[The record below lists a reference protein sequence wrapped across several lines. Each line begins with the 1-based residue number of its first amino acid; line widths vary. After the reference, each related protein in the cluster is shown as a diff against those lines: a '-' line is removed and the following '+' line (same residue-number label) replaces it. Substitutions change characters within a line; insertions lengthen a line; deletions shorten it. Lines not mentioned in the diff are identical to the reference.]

1 MNQMKATHS
10 RSPRASSQRMSSM
23 MGRTQRENP
32 KDAELPS
39 HRLLLRGG
47 FIRQYTAGVYAL
59 LPLARKSV
67 IKIEKIIREEMDRV
81 EGQEISMAC
90 LATAELWSESGRYQA
105 IGKDMF
111 RLQDRHNKPM
121 VLNMTHEEPV
131 VFLARTE
138 FTSYKQLP
146 AMVYQIQTKYRDE
159 PRPRGGL
166 IRLREFS
173 MKDAYSFH
181 ETEEDLKTYYMRVHE
196 AYERIFKRCGLKN
209 FVSVQSDNGMFGGRF
224 SHEFQLLVPTGED
237 KLITCSACDY
247 KANLEIATSPFVS
260 QTSSPAPLEKIPTPG
275 MRTIAQLCK
284 FLNIAP
290 ETTAK
295 AVMLQDKQGTPV
307 ISFVR
312 GDLEIVD
319 KKLQSL
325 VGRELVP
332 AKDEVIKKSGA
343 VAGSTGPIGLN
354 LNECI
359 VAIDLTVMNTCNVV
373 TGANEDD
380 MHWKHFDI
388 KRDFLDRLSPEEKSK
403 VIIGDFAA
411 ARPGDPCPECSK
423 PLVETRGIEIGNIF
437 HLGTKYTE
445 SMDCTYLT
453 KTAERKN
460 HIMGCYGIGVTR
472 MLPSVIEESND
483 ANGII
488 FPITVAPMEVHLCAL
503 NYKEE
508 PVKNAAEGLFESIKN
523 AGIDVLFDD
532 RDEKAGSQFADAD
545 LMGIPFRVVVSPKTL
560 LQNSVEFARRDKKE
574 PARMVPITEIREV
587 LSNEI
592 AKEYAKYD
600 F

>member
-1 MNQMKATHS
+1 
-10 RSPRASSQRMSSM
+10 

-67 IKIEKIIREEMDRV
+67 SKIERIIREEMDRV

-90 LATAELWSESGRYQA
+90 MATAELWSESGRYQA

-111 RLQDRHNKPM
+111 RLQDRNNKPM

-181 ETEEDLKTYYMRVHE
+181 ETEEDLKDYYMRVHE

-237 KLITCSACDY
+237 KLITCTACSY
-247 KANLEIATSPFVS
+247 KANLEIATSPFVAQS
-260 QTSSPAPLEKIPTPG
+260 ASPAPLEKIPTPG

-284 FLNIAP
+284 FLGISA
-290 ETTAK
+290 ESTAK

-307 ISFVR
+307 VSFVR
-312 GDLEIVD
+312 GDLDIID

-325 VGRELVP
+325 VGKELVP
-332 AKDEVIKKSGA
+332 AKDEVIAKAGA
-343 VAGSTGPIGLN
+343 AAGSTGPIGLN
-354 LNECI
+354 LGACI
-359 VAIDLTVMNTCNVV
+359 VAVDLSVMGTCNVT
-373 TGANEDD
+373 TGANSDD
-380 MHWKHFDI
+380 MHWKGFDI
-388 KRDFLDRLSPEEKSK
+388 RRDFLDKLSAEEKK
-403 VIIGDFAA
+403 RVLIGDFAA

-423 PLVETRGIEIGNIF
+423 PLQETRGIEIGNIF
-437 HLGTKYTE
+437 HLGTKYSE

-453 KTAERKN
+453 QSGERKN

-472 MLPSVIEESND
+472 MLPSVMEESHD
-483 ANGII
+483 ANGVI

-508 PVKNAAEGLFESIKN
+508 PVKLAADGVFETLKS

-560 LQNSVEFARRDKKE
+560 QQSEVEFARRDKSE
-574 PARMVPITEIREV
+574 PARRIAMADLKSV
-587 LSNEI
+587 LTQEI

-600 F
+600 L